1 MSPPLLSLPRTVMGG
16 CSLEDRSPTGWS
28 SPLVGDES
36 SLDYG
41 FDDNPRPPP
50 FVLVLV
56 RNHRRSTIARV
67 PDNGRETT
75 TSLVIS
81 FILDTFR
88 KTEGGIERGEERWEE
103 SKIVS
108 LLAYIFYIY
117 IYIFHGCVL
126 RSYRYTPTRSWSD
139 SRRRRVSLPFLSLH
153 RILPIFFN
161 LLSAMHRYE
170 SRSKLWVKSFNLLR
184 NTFSSR

>member
-1 MSPPLLSLPRTVMGG
+1 MGG
-16 CSLEDRSPTGWS
+16 CSLENRSPTGWS

-56 RNHRRSTIARV
+56 RKHRRTRARIL
-67 PDNGRETT
+67 DNGRETT

-81 FILDTFR
+81 FIVDTFR
-88 KTEGGIERGEERWEE
+88 KTEGGIERGEERREE

-108 LLAYIFYIY
+108 LLACIFDIY
-117 IYIFHGCVL
+117 IYIFHGRFYAFCVGEL
-126 RSYRYTPTRSWSD
+126 SLYANSIVIRFAKETCLVPL
-139 SRRRRVSLPFLSLH
+139 SLPFLSFH
-153 RILPIFFN
+153 KILPIFFN
-161 LLSAMHRYE
+161 LLSSMHRYE
-170 SRSKLWVKSFNLLR
+170 SRSKR
-184 NTFSSR
+184 

>member
-1 MSPPLLSLPRTVMGG
+1 MDDQFPDAVSWPSRWKFLRREGRERSVVARFSIIRWLRLRFKRCPPSSLSLLWTVMGG

-81 FILDTFR
+81 FIVDTFR

-117 IYIFHGCVL
+117 IYISRM
-126 RSYRYTPTRSWSD
+126 RS
-139 SRRRRVSLPFLSLH
+139 
-153 RILPIFFN
+153 
-161 LLSAMHRYE
+161 A
-170 SRSKLWVKSFNLLR
+170 
-184 NTFSSR
+184 